1 VGTQRP
7 PRPGRD
13 RGGAAIGATTDAVVV
28 GAGPNGLTAAL
39 ALARTGR
46 SVVVL
51 EAADTVGGGVRTREL
66 TEPGFRHDV
75 CSAVYPLALASPYL
89 RTLDLERHGLR
100 YVHSS
105 APLAHPLDDGTAV
118 MLERSVQATADGL
131 GAAGRPYR
139 RLVEPLVRD
148 ADALFGEILRP
159 PLRPPRHPVVLGR
172 FGINGALPATVLHR
186 RLPGDRA
193 GGLLAGL
200 AAHSMI
206 RLSQPLTGAVGLMFA
221 VSGHAYGWPIVEGG
235 SQRLADALA
244 AALAAAGGRVETGRR
259 VRRFDDIPRARAVLF
274 DLAPPHVEAIAGDRL
289 PSWYRSLLRRHRRG
303 PGVFKL
309 DLALSDP
316 LPWTAPECAGAATV
330 HLGGTM
336 AEVAAAEAAVASGRH
351 PERPFVLLAQPT
363 LFDPSRAPAG
373 KHVVWAYCHVP
384 NGSEVDMTARIEAQI
399 ERFAPGA
406 RDLVIARSALGPA
419 ALEAW
424 NANYLGGD
432 IGGGIADALGLAARP
447 LPRMDPYRTPNPALY
462 LCSAS
467 TPPGAGVHGM
477 CGYHAARSAL
487 RHALR

>member
-1 VGTQRP
+1 V
-7 PRPGRD
+7 
-13 RGGAAIGATTDAVVV
+13 
-28 GAGPNGLTAAL
+28 
-39 ALARTGR
+39 LARAGR
-46 SVVVL
+46 SVLVI
-51 EAADTVGGGVRTREL
+51 EAEDTAGGGVRTREL

-89 RTLDLERHGLR
+89 RTAGLERHGLR
-100 YVHSS
+100 YIHPA
-105 APLAHPLDDGTAV
+105 APLAHPLDDGTAA
-118 MLERSVQATADGL
+118 MLERSVAATADGL
-131 GAAGRPYR
+131 GPARGAYR
-139 RLVEPLVRD
+139 RIVEPLVGD
-148 ADALFGEILRP
+148 ADRLFAEILRP
-159 PLRPPRHPVVLGR
+159 PLRPPRHPLVLGR
-172 FGINGALPATVLHR
+172 FGLNGVLPATMLHR
-186 RLPGDRA
+186 RLPGERA

-235 SQRLADALA
+235 SQRLADALTG
-244 AALAAAGGRVETGRR
+244 ALADAGGHIETGRR
-259 VRRFDDIPRARAVLF
+259 VRRLADLPPSRAVLF
-274 DLAPPHVEAIAGDRL
+274 DLAPPHVEAIAGERL
-289 PSWYRSLLRRHRRG
+289 PRWYRGVLRRHRRG

-309 DLALSDP
+309 DLALSAP
-316 LPWTAPECAGAATV
+316 LPWTAPECARAATV

-336 AEVAAAEAAVASGRH
+336 AEVAAAEAAVAAGRH

-363 LFDPSRAPAG
+363 LFDPSRAPSG

-384 NGSEVDMTARIEAQI
+384 NGSDVDMTARIEAQI

-419 ALEAW
+419 ALETS

-432 IGGGIADALGLAARP
+432 IGGGIADPLGIAARP
-447 LPRMDPYRTPNPALY
+447 LPRMDPYRTPDPALF

-487 RHALR
+487 RHVLR

>member
-1 VGTQRP
+1 
-7 PRPGRD
+7 
-13 RGGAAIGATTDAVVV
+13 
-28 GAGPNGLTAAL
+28 
-39 ALARTGR
+39 
-46 SVVVL
+46 VL
-51 EAADTVGGGVRTREL
+51 VCEAADVVGGGVRTREL
-66 TEPGFRHDV
+66 TERGFRHDV

-100 YVHSS
+100 FLQPT

-118 MLERSVQATADGL
+118 MLERSVAATADGL
-131 GAAGRPYR
+131 GPARRAYR
-139 RLVEPLVRD
+139 RLVDPLVRN
-148 ADALFGEILRP
+148 ADNLFAEILRP
-159 PLRPPRHPVVLGR
+159 PLRPPRHPVMLGR
-172 FGINGALPATVLHR
+172 FGLNGLLPATLLHR

-200 AAHSMI
+200 GAHSMI
-206 RLSQPLTGAVGLMFA
+206 RLSQSLTGAVALMFA

-235 SQRLADALA
+235 SQRFADALA
-244 AALAAAGGRVETGRR
+244 EAVREAGGSIETGRPI
-259 VRRFDDIPRARAVLF
+259 RRLEDLPPARAVLF
-274 DLAPPHVEAIAGDRL
+274 DLAPPHVASIAGERL
-289 PSWYRSLLRRHRRG
+289 PRWYRGVLARHRRG

-309 DLALSDP
+309 DLALSAP
-316 LPWTAPECAGAATV
+316 LPWRAPECGRAATV

-336 AEVAAAEAAVASGRH
+336 AEVAAAEAAVAAGRQ

-363 LFDPSRAPAG
+363 LFDASRAPEG
-373 KHVVWAYCHVP
+373 KHVAWAYCHVP
-384 NGSEVDMTARIEAQI
+384 NGSDVDMTARIEAQI

-419 ALEAW
+419 DLEAS

-447 LPRMDPYRTPNPALY
+447 LPRIDPYRTPNASLY

-477 CGYHAARSAL
+477 CGYHAAQSAL